1 MGAGHPRN
9 CLFFFFLSCSSFLLV
24 LVGFT
29 HARASASDDFSRV
42 GDLLVISQLVLGIE
56 GLIAQCTGHHWFC
69 HFRPPSCVLALRHDR
84 SFRPPT
90 GGKFCHLTRAPQ
102 ATTSGTHCNV
112 KDICRTSFGEP
123 AEYSKPRIR
132 VTEI

>member
-90 GGKFCHLTRAPQ
+90 QLAGSFVTLRAPHRRQ
-102 ATTSGTHCNV
+102 H
-112 KDICRTSFGEP
+112 
-123 AEYSKPRIR
+123 R
-132 VTEI
+132 VHTVM